1 MRRTSRLLMITV
13 SLLALLPTVLTIL
26 LLIGNREVAAGVTKF
41 IADPP
46 TGVLRILLI
55 ALFLFIAFLC
65 LLVFVYA
72 IFGARMKKSRSK
84 VNDIGMIDIGVGAL
98 ENISLNAAK
107 AAQAGI
113 KTAKARVYAAPD
125 DQISI
130 ELAVV
135 LYSDVEIPLQMA
147 KIQDRV
153 KKDVEKYTGIGVFE
167 VKVKVTRVELIGTKV
182 ER

>member
-1 MRRTSRLLMITV
+1 MRSTSRLLLAIV
-13 SLLALLPTVLTIL
+13 SVIAMVVPLVYVLIL
-26 LLIGNREVAAGVTKF
+26 LGNTQVITIGQSFLQNRPEGVF
-41 IADPP
+41 R
-46 TGVLRILLI
+46 VVLI
-55 ALFLFIAFLC
+55 AVFL
-65 LLVFVYA
+65 LLVLFCLASLIYA
-72 IFGARMKKSRSK
+72 IFGARMRKSRAKS
-84 VNDIGMIDIGVGAL
+84 NDIGMIDIGVGAL
-98 ENISLNAAK
+98 ENIALNAAK

-125 DQISI
+125 DQVEI
-130 ELAVV
+130 ELVVV

-153 KKDVEKYTGIGVFE
+153 KKDVEKYTGIGVHK